1 MSLMKADQF
10 FVHAVHATADYDA
23 ALVLTLLASLG
34 ATESPIRSTL
44 TRLTGDANGVLTR
57 SQVWRATNR
66 LGALGLLSIR
76 VHPRTWTEY
85 HVDQAA
91 LGEFT
96 RRAVSQLK
104 HLTGLVDQHVRLPEA
119 LAAALVASDLM
130 PPTTLA
136 ETTQPA
142 VSDQSFHPR
151 DPLTHWR

>member
-34 ATESPIRSTL
+34 ATESPVRSTL

-57 SQVWRATNR
+57 SQAWRATNR
-66 LGALGLLSIR
+66 LGALGLLSVR

-85 HVDQAA
+85 HVDEVA
-91 LGEFT
+91 LGEFA

-104 HLTGLVDQHVRLPEA
+104 RLTGVADQHVRLPEA
-119 LAAALVASDLM
+119 LAAALVAPDLV
-130 PPTTLA
+130 PPTPLA
-136 ETTQPA
+136 ETTQRIA
-142 VSDQSFHPR
+142 VDESSQPI
-151 DPLTHWR
+151 DPLNHRR